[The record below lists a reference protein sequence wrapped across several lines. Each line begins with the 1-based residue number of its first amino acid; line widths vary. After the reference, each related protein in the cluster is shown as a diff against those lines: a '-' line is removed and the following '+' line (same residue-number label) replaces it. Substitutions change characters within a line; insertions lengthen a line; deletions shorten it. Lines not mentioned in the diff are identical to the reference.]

1 MDEPGK
7 LCVRLRRVRENIR
20 AEVAG
25 ELLTADV
32 SAKFEARL
40 GEDRVQDTLVAV
52 PTIVVTELYLLLWIF
67 FIITIFSFT
76 LLFNLPKDLYSI
88 F

>member
-40 GEDRVQDTLVAV
+40 GEDRVQDSLVAV
-52 PTIVVTELYLLLWIF
+52 PTIVLWIF
-67 FIITIFSFT
+67 FYHYNIFFYPP
-76 LLFNLPKDLYSI
+76 F
-88 F
+88 

>member
-1 MDEPGK
+1 MDEPGE

-40 GEDRVQDTLVAV
+40 GEDHVKDSLVAV
-52 PTIVVTELYLLLWIF
+52 PTIVVTGVVSSIMDFFYNYNIF
-67 FIITIFSFT
+67 FYPPF
-76 LLFNLPKDLYSI
+76 
-88 F
+88 

>member
-40 GEDRVQDTLVAV
+40 GEDRVQDSLVAV
-52 PTIVVTELYLLLWIF
+52 PTIVLWIF
-67 FIITIFSFT
+67 FYHYNIFFYHP
-76 LLFNLPKDLYSI
+76 F